1 MPGKDNS
8 KSVVAQAAAQEEK
21 AERAADKAAP
31 KYKVEKLR
39 AKCMQL
45 FGVTS
50 STFDGAF
57 YGNTETEMT
66 IKAAEARINK
76 WLGRKE

>member
-8 KSVVAQAAAQEEK
+8 KSAVAQAAALEEK
-21 AERAADKAAP
+21 AEQVAEKAAP

-39 AKCMQL
+39 AKCVQL